1 MMKTILTLLG
11 WTGKASGTGFI
22 KIPPILNSLRVKWVS
37 EYVPHPWLKK
47 RGSKLTNFLGRNNM
61 SKEERLQLI
70 QNMCLRHQ
78 IFGVFTPQQSDIDDE
93 LARFN
98 TRPDQKELDEECL
111 SFMNEVFEGGQ

>member
-1 MMKTILTLLG
+1 
-11 WTGKASGTGFI
+11 
-22 KIPPILNSLRVKWVS
+22 
-37 EYVPHPWLKK
+37 
-47 RGSKLTNFLGRNNM
+47 M

-70 QNMCLRHQ
+70 QNLCLRHQ
-78 IFGVFTPQQSDIDDE
+78 IFGVLTPQQSDIDDE